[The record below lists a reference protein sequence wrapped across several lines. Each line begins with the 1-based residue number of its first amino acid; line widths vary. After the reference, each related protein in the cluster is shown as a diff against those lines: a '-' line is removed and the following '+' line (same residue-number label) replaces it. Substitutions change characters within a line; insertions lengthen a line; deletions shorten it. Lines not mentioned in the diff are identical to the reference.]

1 MVYKAAATAGFI
13 GLKKGLPKAKDK
25 IKDLF
30 KKRKAKKADGKGG
43 TGKAVAAG
51 GGAGVTSGLGSA
63 YLGSKLAGGPDQGDT
78 IVETGAGAGPG
89 ALFGATPTGMMSGLG
104 LAGGLM
110 GGGGGV
116 QVAPETVSLAPG
128 KSVFEQILGVLIT
141 IKQDTMSLVSSF
153 NSASESQ
160 GRALESAQAAQA
172 EAKTESKRGSLAGG
186 IKGAATTVTSGV
198 KKGLGFLGK
207 ALTGLFAADVAN
219 KLLGGKGFFAKDA
232 EAAESVPVGE
242 DGEPVLQEKGFFQE
256 MKDKLKPAT
265 NNFVEGLKQVLFAGT
280 PGEFEN
286 ASAFEGLQK
295 LMKGI
300 GGLFDNLLNP
310 ITFLEEMFPETFGG
324 GKLDALKLENIM
336 GYFFGKPGEN
346 SPFAEDL
353 GNIADRVKEAFKYEG
368 SPLEADINKAKDFFT
383 NLGTNIAEKSS
394 QFIEDAKNMR
404 DDIFASI
411 SETFKKIKEFFTD
424 KVPEFFG
431 FGPDK
436 PLTETEQQQKQI
448 EEITGDDATK
458 DQREKVIEELTKSGQ
473 IKKESLFEGVGNKE
487 YEDLDPSTKAF
498 VDREV
503 EFQQKK
509 MLKEQKL
516 EAPVNKNIV
525 PEKDQE
531 ANALGAKMIS
541 GTVNPITL
549 LPLTQNSGGTTNNIV
564 NNNDN
569 SSKSTSV
576 QNVKG
581 GGGNIGTTN
590 GDVSLYAN
598 HLVPSFMQGN
608 RN

>member
-1 MVYKAAATAGFI
+1 MATFLGTTGFMA
-13 GLKKGLPKAKDK
+13 LKKGLPKAKDK
-25 IKDLF
+25 IKDFF
-30 KKRKAKKADGKGG
+30 KKRKQKKADGKSG

-78 IVETGAGAGPG
+78 IVETGAGAPG

-160 GRALESAQAAQA
+160 GRALESVQAAQA
-172 EAKTESKRGSLAGG
+172 EAKTESSRGSLAGG

-198 KKGLGFLGK
+198 KKGLGFIGK

-242 DGEPVLQEKGFFQE
+242 DGEPILQEKGFFQE

-368 SPLEADINKAKDFFT
+368 SPLEADINKAKDFFA

-411 SETFKKIKEFFTD
+411 SETFKKIKEFFTN

-448 EEITGDDATK
+448 EEITSDDATK
-458 DQREKVIEELTKSGQ
+458 DQREKVIEELTKNKQAGFE
-473 IKKESLFEGVGNKE
+473 KETTLGVPNMKE
-487 YEDLDPSTKAF
+487 YEDLTPAEKAI
-498 VDREV
+498 VDNRV
-503 EFQQKK
+503 KSLQKQK
-509 MLKEQKL
+509 LKEQKL

-531 ANALGAKMIS
+531 SNALGAKMIS

>member
-1 MVYKAAATAGFI
+1 MTVLPTTGFMA
-13 GLKKGLPKAKDK
+13 LKKGLPKAKDK
-25 IKDLF
+25 IKDFF
-30 KKRKAKKADGKGG
+30 KKRKQNKADVKKGG
-43 TGKAVAAG
+43 TAKAAAAG
-51 GGAGVTSGLGSA
+51 GGAGVASGLGSA
-63 YLGSKLAGGPDQGDT
+63 YLGSKLVGGPDQGDT
-78 IVETGAGAGPG
+78 IVETGAGAPG

-160 GRALESAQAAQA
+160 SRALESAQAAQA

-232 EAAESVPVGE
+232 EAAESESVPVGE
-242 DGEPVLQEKGFFQE
+242 DGEPILQEKGFFQE

-310 ITFLEEMFPETFGG
+310 ITFLEEMFPDTFGG

-368 SPLEADINKAKDFFT
+368 SPLEADINKAKDFFS
-383 NLGTNIAEKSS
+383 NLGTDIAEKSS
-394 QFIEDAKNMR
+394 QFITDAKNMR
-404 DDIFASI
+404 DEIFASI
-411 SETFKKIKEFFTD
+411 GETFKKIKEFFTD

-436 PLTETEQQQKQI
+436 PLTEQEKTELQQEQI
-448 EEITGDDATK
+448 KEITGDEATK
-458 DQREKVIEELTKSGQ
+458 KQRQKVIEQQLENQNIIPDKFGRTTK
-473 IKKESLFEGVGNKE
+473 
-487 YEDLDPSTKAF
+487 YEDLDENTKKF

-509 MLKEQKL
+509 MLKEQEL
-516 EAPVNKNIV
+516 EAPVNPNIV
-525 PEKDQE
+525 PEKDAQS
-531 ANALGAKMIS
+531 NALGAKMIS
-541 GTVNPITL
+541 GAVNPLTL
-549 LPLTQNSGGTTNNIV
+549 LPLTQNTGGTTNNIV

-569 SSKSTSV
+569 SSTNNSV
-576 QNVKG
+576 KNVKG
-581 GGGNIGTTN
+581 GGGDIATRNNDTG
-590 GDVSLYAN
+590 LYSN
-598 HLVPSFMQGN
+598 LLTPSFMQG
-608 RN
+608 RS

>member
-1 MVYKAAATAGFI
+1 MTVLPTTGFMA
-13 GLKKGLPKAKDK
+13 LKKGLPKAKDK
-25 IKDLF
+25 IKDFF
-30 KKRKAKKADGKGG
+30 KKRKQKKADVKKGG
-43 TGKAVAAG
+43 TAKAAAAG
-51 GGAGVTSGLGSA
+51 GGAGVASGLGSA

-78 IVETGAGAGPG
+78 IVETGAGAAPG

-160 GRALESAQAAQA
+160 SRALESAQAAQA
-172 EAKTESKRGSLAGG
+172 EAKTESSRGSLAGG

-336 GYFFGKPGEN
+336 GYFFGKPGED
-346 SPFAEDL
+346 SPFAKDL
-353 GNIADRVKEAFKYEG
+353 GNIARRVGEAFKYEG
-368 SPLEADINKAKDFFT
+368 SPLEADINKAKDFFS
-383 NLGTNIAEKSS
+383 NLGTDIAEKSS
-394 QFIEDAKNMR
+394 QFITDAKNMR
-404 DDIFASI
+404 DEIFASI
-411 SETFKKIKEFFTD
+411 GETFKKIKEFFTD

-448 EEITGDDATK
+448 EEITSDDATK

-473 IKKESLFEGVGNKE
+473 IKKESLLEGGIGNKE

-516 EAPVNKNIV
+516 EAPVNPNIV
-525 PEKDQE
+525 PEKDAQS
-531 ANALGAKMIS
+531 NALGAKMIS

-549 LPLTQNSGGTTNNIV
+549 LPLTQNTGGTTNNIV